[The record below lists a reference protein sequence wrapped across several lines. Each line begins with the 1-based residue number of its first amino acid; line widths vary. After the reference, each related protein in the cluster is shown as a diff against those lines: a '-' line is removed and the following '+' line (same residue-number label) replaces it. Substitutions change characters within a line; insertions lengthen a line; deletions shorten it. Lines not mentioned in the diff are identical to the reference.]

1 MGRTCSTMEEEIN
14 TYVRGKVKGI
24 DHWDDLV
31 GSGSLILKYILLNT
45 LGMYGLDSSCS
56 GH

>member
-1 MGRTCSTMEEEIN
+1 MEEEIN
-14 TYVRGKVKGI
+14 TYVRGNVKGI

-31 GSGSLILKYILLNT
+31 GSGRLILKYILLNT